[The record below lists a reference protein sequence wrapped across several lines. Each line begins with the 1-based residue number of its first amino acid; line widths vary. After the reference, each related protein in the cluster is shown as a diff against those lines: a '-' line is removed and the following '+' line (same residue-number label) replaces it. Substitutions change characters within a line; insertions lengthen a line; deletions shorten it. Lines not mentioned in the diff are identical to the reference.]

1 MDSASVGT
9 TNSAGTFQQ
18 AGVPSGNHLFKVTA
32 PGYNDWL
39 NTVYIQAN
47 TVTSISASLTP
58 KGTSP
63 TPVQPTGGLAIAS
76 SPTNAAIYIDNL
88 PRGSTPLTVTDLLPG
103 DHVVRLSAE
112 GYLDYTTTTTV
123 TSGQTAPLAVTLTVA
138 PTPTPTS
145 SPAPGPVLVIG
156 VLAVVFCMSMVL
168 RRRS

>member
-1 MDSASVGT
+1 MVGT
-9 TNSAGTFQQ
+9 TNSAGIFQQ
-18 AGVPSGNHLFKVTA
+18 AGIPSGNHLFKVTA
-32 PGYNDWL
+32 SGYNDWM

-58 KGTSP
+58 KGISP

-76 SPTNAAIYIDNL
+76 SPANAAVYVDNL
-88 PRGSTPLTVTDLLPG
+88 PRGNTPLTVTDLVPG
-103 DHVVRLSAE
+103 DHVVRISSD

-145 SPAPGPVLVIG
+145 IPAPAPVLVVG
-156 VLAVVFCMSMVL
+156 VLAAVFLIEGYM